1 MIAIP
6 TRQIGS
12 TGVAVTE
19 LSFGAASLGN
29 LYRKTTEEEACGAI
43 DAAWDLGIRYFDTAP
58 HYGLGLSERRLAV
71 ALGQRPRTEFVL
83 STKVG
88 RLIRPNPRP
97 TEVDDEGFI
106 VPGNLRRVW
115 DFTAEGVRRSIQES
129 LERLGLDYIDIAY
142 AHDPDQFSSV
152 AAWDALEALAE
163 LRAEGL
169 IRAIGVGTNSAEQ
182 VRALCQ
188 TGLPDVMML
197 AGRYTLLDQ
206 VGLDTALEPAHAA
219 GVAVVA
225 VGVFNSGILSTP
237 RPDAAAKYDYGEV
250 PPAILERA
258 RHIAEICHALD
269 VDLPAAAI
277 AFPLMHPAVVSVGL
291 GMRSAGQVRENV
303 ARFQQTFPTELWT
316 ELVKAGLLDPRT
328 TDTEMTKSH

>member
-1 MIAIP
+1 MTSIP
-6 TRQIGS
+6 TRQLGS

-29 LYRKTTEEEACGAI
+29 LYRETSEEEAHGAV

-58 HYGLGLSERRLAV
+58 HYGLGLSERRLGA
-71 ALGQRPRTEFVL
+71 ALGQRPRTDYVL

-88 RLIRPNPRP
+88 RLIRPNPHP
-97 TEVDDEGFI
+97 TAVDNEGFV
-106 VPGNLRRVW
+106 VPGDSHRVW
-115 DFTAEGVRRSIQES
+115 DFTADGVRRSIQES
-129 LERLGLDYIDIAY
+129 LERLGVDYIDIAY
-142 AHDPDQFSSV
+142 AHDPDQYSTV

-163 LRAEGL
+163 LRAEGT

-206 VGLDTALEPAHAA
+206 IGLDSALEPAHAA

-237 RPDAAAKYDYGEV
+237 RPDATAKFDYDEV
-250 PPAILERA
+250 PPATLERA
-258 RHIAEICHALD
+258 RHIAGICRSHD

-277 AFPLMHPAVVSVGL
+277 AFPLMHPAVVSVAL
-291 GMRSAGQVRENV
+291 GMRTAAQVRENV
-303 ARFQQTFPTELWT
+303 TRFQKSLPTEVWI
-316 ELVKAGLLDPRT
+316 ELVNAGLLDPRT
-328 TDTEMTKSH
+328 TNIEMTNSH